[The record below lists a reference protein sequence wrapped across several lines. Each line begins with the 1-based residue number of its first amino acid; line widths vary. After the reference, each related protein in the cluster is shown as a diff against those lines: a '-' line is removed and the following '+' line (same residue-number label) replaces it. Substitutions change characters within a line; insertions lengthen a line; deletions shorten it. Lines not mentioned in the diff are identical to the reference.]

1 MSNVASASPDSKE
14 AVGAAAGVRQAEAV
28 AREAEA
34 RNLDRRSDVDT
45 GAVAIPGAD
54 ADRSIETKQAA
65 TGDGKPREGRDGNE
79 NGKTADDLPVTR

>member
-65 TGDGKPREGRDGNE
+65 TGDGNPREGRDGDE
-79 NGKTADDLPVTR
+79 NGKTADDLPATR